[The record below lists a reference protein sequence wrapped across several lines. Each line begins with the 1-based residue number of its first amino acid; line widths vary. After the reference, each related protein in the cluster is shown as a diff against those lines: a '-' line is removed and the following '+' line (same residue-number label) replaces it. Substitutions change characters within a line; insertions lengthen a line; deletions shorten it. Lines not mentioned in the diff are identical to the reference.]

1 MVVKIIGSLV
11 IIGFFWL
18 FYKAGDA
25 FLEKGNLLFK
35 IFPIGS
41 SLMAMFLIGLIFFG

>member
-1 MVVKIIGSLV
+1 MAVKIIASLL

-35 IFPIGS
+35 IFPIAS
-41 SLMAMFLIGLIFFG
+41 VLMASFLIGLIFFG

>member
-1 MVVKIIGSLV
+1 MAVKIIASLL

-25 FLEKGNLLFK
+25 FLGKRESTL
-35 IFPIGS
+35 
-41 SLMAMFLIGLIFFG
+41 